1 MQRSGRD
8 FSCRPRGL
16 PFLGS
21 AQALRE
27 VMLPLLLLLL
37 VPGLLSSAVSLKSHV
52 HRRGLIELAEAIDC
66 VGPRSPLAYVSYGC
80 YCGLGGHGQPLDAID
95 WCCHHHDCCY
105 QHANE
110 EAGCRTKVEPYF
122 WKCVNQH
129 IICGPAEDRCQELL
143 CKCDQ
148 EIAYCLAQTK
158 YSLRYLF
165 YPRFLC
171 GQDSLKCD

>member
-1 MQRSGRD
+1 M
-8 FSCRPRGL
+8 CPPPLTL
-16 PFLGS
+16 P
-21 AQALRE
+21 